1 MQVSVGGGADE
12 VPSFCLPPHFHA
24 QSPHSIEESDT
35 SSVENLIFISEGT
48 I

>member
-12 VPSFCLPPHFHA
+12 VLSFLFCPLHA
-24 QSPHSIEESDT
+24 QSPHFIEESDT